1 MSTIMAAGSPITI
14 LDLPQI
20 EERLKGLDVVG
31 LMEGAFAAFSR
42 GEAVVPV
49 PGELHL
55 ADPPGEVHI
64 KYGYLAGG
72 DTYVIK
78 IASGFWDNP
87 ARGLSSSDGLLLV
100 FKKETGELAAVLND
114 RGRLTDLR
122 TAAAGAVAAKH
133 LAPERLDAIGVL
145 GCGIQAELQVQLL
158 QSVRPCRSVVV
169 WGRNHERASGYAKRM
184 RDKDF
189 FVEIVSSPAAVA
201 SRCHLIV
208 TATAS
213 PLPLLRW
220 SDIRPG
226 THITAI
232 GADSADKQELEEAII
247 RKADIVVTDSR
258 IQAQSRGEL
267 GHAYGSDVSAMS
279 RVIEIGEIVMGT
291 AKGRVAPDQITVST
305 FSGLAVQD
313 IAIASAVLKQ
323 P

>member
-1 MSTIMAAGSPITI
+1 MVTASSITF

-20 EERLKGLDVVG
+20 EERLKGLDPVA
-31 LMEGAFAAFSR
+31 LMESAFAAFSR
-42 GEAVVPV
+42 GEAVVPA
-49 PGELHL
+49 PGELL
-55 ADPPGEVHI
+55 LNDPPGEVHI
-64 KYGYLAGG
+64 KYGYLTGG

-78 IASGFWDNP
+78 IASGFWNNP

-100 FKKETGELAAVLND
+100 FKKDTGELAAVLND

-133 LAPERLDAIGVL
+133 LAPERVDAFGVL

-158 QSVRPCRSVVV
+158 QSVRPCRNIVV
-169 WGRNHERASGYAKRM
+169 WGRNPERVSAYARRM
-184 RDKDF
+184 EEKDF
-189 FVEIVSSPAAVA
+189 AVEVVSSPSDVA
-201 SRCHLIV
+201 SRCRLIV

-213 PLPLLRW
+213 PSPLLQW
-220 SDIRPG
+220 GDLHPG

-232 GADSADKQELEEAII
+232 GADSADKQELDAAII

-258 IQAQSRGEL
+258 IQARSRGEL
-267 GHAYGSDVSAMS
+267 GHAYGSDASAMNM
-279 RVIEIGEIVMGT
+279 VVEIGEIIMGM
-291 AKGRVAPDQITVST
+291 AKGREAADQITVST

-313 IAIASAVLKQ
+313 IAMASAVLKR